1 MMLMII
7 SYTGAG
13 GTQRLTRAVGKSIAM
28 EYALSGRPFTAQ
40 DAEKCGLVS
49 KVFPKDQVLGEAI
62 KLAEEIAGFSQPS
75 IQACKEA
82 VNSGKSSQVKS

>member
-1 MMLMII
+1 
-7 SYTGAG
+7 
-13 GTQRLTRAVGKSIAM
+13 M

-62 KLAEEIAGFSQPS
+62 KLAEEIAGFSQPAV
-75 IQACKEA
+75 QAGKEA
-82 VNSGKSSQVKS
+82 INSGNTFKIKIYDNYTLKLTFTRAFGFFFQHMNCH